1 MRSNKNGF
9 GRSLLC
15 ILSFLL
21 IPLSHTWCM
30 HSEQNS
36 HLKLSQLVPWSLFIL
51 IILRYT
57 VANASF

>member
-21 IPLSHTWCM
+21 IPLSHMWCM